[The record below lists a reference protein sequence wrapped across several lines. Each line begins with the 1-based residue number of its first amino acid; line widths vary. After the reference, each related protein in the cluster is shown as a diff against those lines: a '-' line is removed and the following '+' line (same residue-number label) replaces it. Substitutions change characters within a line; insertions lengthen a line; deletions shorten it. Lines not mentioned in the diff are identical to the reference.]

1 MTTVS
6 IDSAFFLPF
15 YYAIG
20 TIKDIAY
27 GLFLFKLK
35 KNGFTY

>member
-1 MTTVS
+1 MS
-6 IDSAFFLPF
+6 IDSAFFLPI

-20 TIKDIAY
+20 TIKYLAY

-35 KNGFTY
+35 KNGYIY

>member
-1 MTTVS
+1 MS

-20 TIKDIAY
+20 TIKDNAHS
-27 GLFLFKLK
+27 LFLFKLK